1 MSNDFPE
8 DHRPEDHRDESRAP
22 SPGRRRTAARLAAV
36 QALYQIELSDGTVEA
51 VIAEFIKHRLGRGG
65 GDDNFGEADPT
76 LFADIVRGAMARR
89 ADLDGM
95 IAGALAADWP
105 LDRLEVILRSV
116 LRVGAYELLARP
128 DVPAR
133 VVISEYLDIA
143 HAFFSGKEP
152 GLVNGVLDRLART
165 LRPGEVQDHRSD
177 GA

>member
-1 MSNDFPE
+1 MNDAPT
-8 DHRPEDHRDESRAP
+8 DQRDEPRAP
-22 SPGRRRTAARLAAV
+22 PPGRRRTAARLAAV
-36 QALYQIELSDGTVEA
+36 QALYQIELSGGTVDA
-51 VIAEFIKHRLGRGG
+51 VIAEFVKHRLGRDS
-65 GDDNFGEADPT
+65 GDDSFGEADPA

-89 ADLDGM
+89 TDLDGM
-95 IAGALAADWP
+95 IAAALAADWP
-105 LDRLEVILRSV
+105 LDRLEVTLRSV
-116 LRVGAYELLARP
+116 LRAGAYELFARR

-177 GA
+177 GT